1 MTLSWEDQPGLKSEM
16 DRLQAFQNRFAKRIL
31 GNKISSSE
39 ALNSLQWI
47 PLAERRFAH
56 RCSAVQNAIKG
67 EIPEHLET
75 FTTTLRDLRGHNT
88 RNSYLPR
95 IPHTKTQC
103 GKIATYYRYISDWST
118 LSNFLRKPMPRKIFK
133 RDLKKFLRAKY
144 RSLQIFAHFPAFK

>member
-1 MTLSWEDQPGLKSEM
+1 MVTLYGDQPGLKSEM
-16 DRLQAFQNRFAKRIL
+16 DRLQGFQNRLAKKIL

-47 PLAERRFAH
+47 PLAGRRVAH

-75 FTTTLRDLRGHNT
+75 LKITLRDLHGHNA

-95 IPHTKTQC
+95 IPNPKTEW
-103 GKIATYYRYISDWST
+103 GKRTTYYRYISDWST
-118 LSNFLRKPMPRKIFK
+118 LPNFLRKPMPCKIFK
-133 RDLKKFLRAKY
+133 RDLKSF
-144 RSLQIFAHFPAFK
+144 